1 MDYKKF
7 SSILNK
13 HIFTG
18 EKREL
23 LKNFAEKPER
33 FIGLFRPTKPGAKI
47 LQHILQS
54 HEIRFGDAF
63 EELIEEILRELG
75 FSILN
80 KSIVGENNDSLSLDQ
95 YYESKGVY
103 YFIEQKIRDDH
114 DSTKKRGQISNFET
128 KLETLYKKHK
138 DKLVGIMYFI
148 DPDLSKNK
156 NYYLPELKRLSEFY
170 GVKTYLFYGKELFDY
185 LANHDLWER
194 TLSWLK
200 QWKDS
205 LPEIPEIDFDK
216 TPKESFEEIKELPI
230 RYWRKLLENEK
241 LWTEGIIKTVF
252 KKGKT
257 LKLLSDY
264 FKYQNYKPYDE
275 LFILLNSLFR
285 KYYDGNNIKKQRVQR
300 ENNPKG

>member
-1 MDYKKF
+1 MDYRKF
-7 SSILNK
+7 CSILNK
-13 HIFTG
+13 HIFEG

-23 LKNFAEKPER
+23 LKNIAERPER

-63 EELIEEILRELG
+63 EELIGEILKELN
-75 FSILN
+75 FSILD
-80 KSIVGENNDSLSLDQ
+80 KSIVGENGDSLSLDQ
-95 YYESKGVY
+95 YYEGKGVY
-103 YFIEQKIRDDH
+103 YFIEQKVRDDH

-138 DKLVGIMYFI
+138 NKLVGIMYFI

-170 GVKTYLFYGKELFDY
+170 GVKTYLLYGKELFDY
-185 LANHDLWER
+185 LGKPDLWEQI
-194 TLSWLK
+194 LSWLK
-200 QWKDS
+200 QWKDN

-230 RYWRKLLENEK
+230 RHWRKLLENEK
-241 LWTEGIIKTVF
+241 LWTEGIIKAIF
-252 KKGKT
+252 RKGDT
-257 LKLLSDY
+257 LKLILDDFKRKSDKPY
-264 FKYQNYKPYDE
+264 RELEVLLEKLLIIYYAQNY
-275 LFILLNSLFR
+275 IQN
-285 KYYDGNNIKKQRVQR
+285 
-300 ENNPKG
+300 

>member
-7 SSILNK
+7 CSILNK
-13 HIFTG
+13 HIFEG

-23 LKNFAEKPER
+23 LKNIAERPER

-63 EELIEEILRELG
+63 EELIEEILRELN

-80 KSIVGENNDSLSLDQ
+80 KLIVGENGDSLSLDQ
-95 YYESKGVY
+95 YYKSKGMH

-114 DSTKKRGQISNFET
+114 DSTKKRGQVSNFET

-170 GVKTYLFYGKELFDY
+170 GVKTHLLYGKELFGY
-185 LANHDLWER
+185 LGKPDLWEQI
-194 TLSWLK
+194 LSWLK

-230 RYWRKLLENEK
+230 RHWRKLLENEK
-241 LWTEGIIKTVF
+241 LWAEGIIKTIF
-252 KKGKT
+252 RNGKT
-257 LKLLSDY
+257 LDLLLDY
-264 FKYQNYKPYDE
+264 FKKQNNQPYSE
-275 LFILLNSLFR
+275 LAMLLNSLLKR
-285 KYYDGNNIKKQRVQR
+285 YY
-300 ENNPKG
+300 

>member
-7 SSILNK
+7 YSILNK
-13 HIFTG
+13 HIFEG

-23 LKNFAEKPER
+23 LKNIAERPER

-63 EELIEEILRELG
+63 EELIEEILRELN

-80 KSIVGENNDSLSLDQ
+80 KSIVDENGDSLSLDQ
-95 YYESKGVY
+95 YYEGKGRY
-103 YFIEQKIRDDH
+103 YFIEQKVRDDH

-138 DKLVGIMYFI
+138 DKLEGIMYFI

-170 GVKTYLFYGKELFDY
+170 GIKIHLLYGKELFDY
-185 LANHDLWER
+185 LGKPDLWKQI
-194 TLSWLK
+194 LSWLI

-230 RYWRKLLENEK
+230 RHWRKLLENER
-241 LWTEGIIKTVF
+241 LWVEGIIKAIF
-252 KKGKT
+252 RKGKA
-257 LKLLSDY
+257 LNLLLMY
-264 FKYQNYKPYDE
+264 FEQQDAKPYNE
-275 LFILLNSLFR
+275 LKNLLKSLLK
-285 KYYDGNNIKKQRVQR
+285 KYYD
-300 ENNPKG
+300 

>member
-7 SSILNK
+7 CSILNK
-13 HIFTG
+13 HIFEG

-23 LKNFAEKPER
+23 LKNIAERPER

-63 EELIEEILRELG
+63 EKLIEEILRELN

-80 KSIVGENNDSLSLDQ
+80 KSIVGESGDSLSLDQ
-95 YYESKGVY
+95 YYENRGVH
-103 YFIEQKIRDDH
+103 YFIEQKVRDDH

-170 GVKTYLFYGKELFDY
+170 GIKIHLLYGKELFDY
-185 LANHDLWER
+185 LGKSDLWEQI
-194 TLSWLK
+194 LSWLK

-230 RYWRKLLENEK
+230 RHWRKLLENEK
-241 LWTEGIIKTVF
+241 LWTEGIIKVVF
-252 KKGKT
+252 RKGDV
-257 LKLLSDY
+257 LKLVSEFFDNQ
-264 FKYQNYKPYDE
+264 QNKPYKK
-275 LFILLNSLFR
+275 LAKLLN
-285 KYYDGNNIKKQRVQR
+285 
-300 ENNPKG
+300 ENLNKFYQIN

>member
-7 SSILNK
+7 RSILNK
-13 HIFTG
+13 HIFEG

-23 LKNFAEKPER
+23 LKNIAERPER

-63 EELIEEILRELG
+63 EELIEEILRELN

-80 KSIVGENNDSLSLDQ
+80 KSIIGENGDSLSLDQ
-95 YYESKGVY
+95 YYEGKGIY
-103 YFIEQKIRDDH
+103 YFIEQKVRDDH

-170 GVKTYLFYGKELFDY
+170 GVKTYLLYGKELFDY
-185 LANHDLWER
+185 LGRPDLWVKI
-194 TLSWLK
+194 LSWLK

-216 TPKESFEEIKELPI
+216 TPQESFEEIKELPI

-241 LWTEGIIKTVF
+241 LWTEGIIKAIFRTGNV
-252 KKGKT
+252 
-257 LKLLSDY
+257 LKLILEFFDNQ
-264 FKYQNYKPYDE
+264 QNKPYKE
-275 LFILLNSLFR
+275 LAKLLN
-285 KYYDGNNIKKQRVQR
+285 
-300 ENNPKG
+300 ENLNKFY

>member
-7 SSILNK
+7 CSILNK
-13 HIFTG
+13 HIFEG

-23 LKNFAEKPER
+23 LKNIAEKPER

-47 LQHILQS
+47 LQYILQS

-80 KSIVGENNDSLSLDQ
+80 KSIVGENSDSLSLDQ
-95 YYESKGVY
+95 YYEGKGVY
-103 YFIEQKIRDDH
+103 YFIEQKVRDDH

-156 NYYLPELKRLSEFY
+156 NFYLPELKRLSEFY
-170 GVKTYLFYGKELFDY
+170 GVKTHLLYGKELFDY
-185 LANHDLWER
+185 LGRPDLWEQI
-194 TLSWLK
+194 LSWLK
-200 QWKDS
+200 KWKDS

-216 TPKESFEEIKELPI
+216 KPEESFEEIRELPI

-241 LWTEGIIKTVF
+241 LWTKGIIKAVF
-252 KKGKT
+252 RKGDT
-257 LKLLSDY
+257 LKLILDD
-264 FKYQNYKPYDE
+264 FKKKDDKPYQE
-275 LFILLNSLFR
+275 LEELLEKLLITFYAKN
-285 KYYDGNNIKKQRVQR
+285 YIQN
-300 ENNPKG
+300 

>member
-1 MDYKKF
+1 MNYEKF
-7 SSILNK
+7 CSILNK
-13 HIFTG
+13 HIFEG
-18 EKREL
+18 EKRQL
-23 LKNFAEKPER
+23 LKNIAERPER

-63 EELIEEILRELG
+63 EELIEEILRELN

-80 KSIVGENNDSLSLDQ
+80 KSIVGENGDSLSLDQ
-95 YYESKGVY
+95 YYEGKGMY
-103 YFIEQKIRDDH
+103 YFIEQKVRDDH

-156 NYYLPELKRLSEFY
+156 NYYLPELKRLSKFY

-185 LANHDLWER
+185 LYKPDLWEQI
-194 TLSWLK
+194 LFWLK
-200 QWKDS
+200 QWKDN

-230 RYWRKLLENEK
+230 RHWRKLLENEK
-241 LWTEGIIKTVF
+241 LWTEGIIKAIF
-252 KKGKT
+252 RNGKT
-257 LKLLSDY
+257 LDLISEY
-264 FKYQNYKPYDE
+264 FRNRNDKPYLE
-275 LFILLNSLFR
+275 LNELLR
-285 KYYDGNNIKKQRVQR
+285 KLRKNYY
-300 ENNPKG
+300 

>member
-7 SSILNK
+7 CSILNK
-13 HIFTG
+13 HIFEG

-23 LKNFAEKPER
+23 LKNIAERPER

-47 LQHILQS
+47 LQYILQS

-63 EELIEEILRELG
+63 EELIGEILKELN

-80 KSIVGENNDSLSLDQ
+80 KSIIGENGDSLSLDQ
-95 YYESKGVY
+95 YYEGKGIH
-103 YFIEQKIRDDH
+103 YFIEQKVRDDH

-170 GVKTYLFYGKELFDY
+170 GIKIHLLYGKELFSY
-185 LANHDLWER
+185 LNKPDLWEQI
-194 TLSWLK
+194 LFWLK

-230 RYWRKLLENEK
+230 RHWRKLLENEK
-241 LWTEGIIKTVF
+241 LWTEGIIKAVF
-252 KKGKT
+252 RNGNT
-257 LKLLSDY
+257 LELVSDY
-264 FKYQNYKPYDE
+264 FKSRSDKPYRE
-275 LFILLNSLFR
+275 LSELLRNLR
-285 KYYDGNNIKKQRVQR
+285 KKYYF
-300 ENNPKG
+300 E